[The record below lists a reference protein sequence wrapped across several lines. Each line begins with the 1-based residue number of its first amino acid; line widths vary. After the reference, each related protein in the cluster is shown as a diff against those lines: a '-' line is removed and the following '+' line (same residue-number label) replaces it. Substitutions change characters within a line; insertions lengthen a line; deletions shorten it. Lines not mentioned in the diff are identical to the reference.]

1 MSVMAGIRLIQHAP
15 GAPGLRLLGLGPGLK
30 PTRGLLKLQ
39 RLLNKHAFWAQGRST
54 ASLRKILAGSTVVVS
69 LWRSKRLLG
78 FGRATSDGICRA
90 VLWDV
95 VVAGDLQGHGIGRQ
109 VIEALLAAPGISNVE
124 RVYLMTTN
132 STGFYE
138 QLGFK
143 SSTNQQL
150 LLLKRQNN

>member
-1 MSVMAGIRLIQHAP
+1 MADLRLIQHAT
-15 GAPGLRLLGLGPGLK
+15 GAPGLRWLGLGPGLK
-30 PTRGLLKLQ
+30 PTQGLLKLQ

-54 ASLRKILAGSTVVVS
+54 ANLRKILAGSTVVVS
-69 LWRSKRLLG
+69 LWSGQRLVG

-95 VVAGDLQGHGIGRQ
+95 VVADNLQGHGFGRQ
-109 VIEALLAAPGISNVE
+109 VIEALLGAPGIDNVE

-132 STGFYE
+132 SRGFYE

-143 SSTNQQL
+143 TSANQQL
-150 LLLKRQNN
+150 LMLKRQNR

>member
-1 MSVMAGIRLIQHAP
+1 MTGIRLIHHAP
-15 GAPGLRLLGLGPGLK
+15 GAPGLRWLGLGPGLK

-54 ASLRKILAGSTVVVS
+54 ASLRKILAGSTVVIS
-69 LWRSKRLLG
+69 LWRGKRLVG

-95 VVAGDLQGHGIGRQ
+95 VVSGDLQGNGFGRQ
-109 VIEALLAAPGISNVE
+109 VIEALLAAPGISNAE

-132 STGFYE
+132 SRGFYE
-138 QLGFK
+138 QLGFQ
-143 SSTNQQL
+143 SAANQEL
-150 LLLKRQNN
+150 LLLNHTKG